1 MKTEW
6 FKLGIYTAAY
16 VMSFVLGEAGLS
28 APSGLCLIFAAAFL
42 YLSEYQRTQSLLNL
56 RGLLALGLLG
66 GEGVARF
73 QLSRLSTD
81 WTLET
86 WLSFYLFYLI
96 FDLSAQLTEH
106 AGTIRSARAGD
117 CAVRRAS
124 GDVVPEPSAS
134 AASIEARDAGGG
146 HGRTAVGEEECPE
159 MSEHEFSHGRT
170 AVGEETGPD
179 LRFFQYALL
188 GLLGISWAAFLF
200 EARRLGFVPLFTV
213 DTPHAYSYFHVKG
226 VHYFTTLAVLTP
238 AVSMLYLGARRKH
251 GLSPDIL
258 ALLGLLLP
266 ILLTILMVSRF
277 QFMISVILAVFVAL
291 LSGRRYRLWQLL
303 LLLVLMIAAYV
314 FITIERAHSVEY
326 LNGIFEMKD
335 PSTPI
340 FITQPY
346 MYIANNYDNFNV
358 MTRELTVHAH
368 GLRMLY
374 PFVTLSG
381 LKFFVPALAQGF
393 PLFVTK
399 EELTTVTML
408 YDAWYDFGL
417 LGIAVF
423 ALVLGLVSGRVTR
436 ACRKDQNPFSVLLYA
451 QLAFYYLVSFFTTWF
466 SNPATWF
473 YLGIS
478 FVLYLAYACSVRKR
492 RSE

>member
-42 YLSEYQRTQSLLNL
+42 YRSEYRRTAYLLNL

-66 GEGVARF
+66 GEGIARF

-96 FDLSAQLTEH
+96 FDLSAQLADH
-106 AGTIRSARAGD
+106 AGAIRSAR
-117 CAVRRAS
+117 S
-124 GDVVPEPSAS
+124 GDDADRSASCSVVPDPLAS
-134 AASIEARDAGGG
+134 TASIDVRDVGGVP
-146 HGRTAVGEEECPE
+146 GRLATGE
-159 MSEHEFSHGRT
+159 S
-170 AVGEETGPD
+170 AGPD
-179 LRFFQYALL
+179 LRFFRYAIL

-251 GLSPDIL
+251 GLRPDVL
-258 ALLGLLLP
+258 TLLGLLLP
-266 ILLTILMVSRF
+266 IILTILMVSRF

-291 LSGRRYRLWQLL
+291 LSGRRYKLWQLL
-303 LLLVLMIAAYV
+303 LLLALMIAAYV

-381 LKFFVPALAQGF
+381 IKFFVPSLAQGF

-417 LGIAVF
+417 SGIAVF

-436 ACRKDQNPFSVLLYA
+436 TCRKDQNPFSVLLYA

-478 FVLYLAYACSVRKR
+478 FLLYLAYACTVRKR
-492 RSE
+492 RRE

>member
-42 YLSEYQRTQSLLNL
+42 YLSEYRRTASLLNL

-66 GEGVARF
+66 GEGIARF

-96 FDLSAQLTEH
+96 FDLSAQLADHTG
-106 AGTIRSARAGD
+106 AIRSAR
-117 CAVRRAS
+117 S
-124 GDVVPEPSAS
+124 GDDADRSAS
-134 AASIEARDAGGG
+134 CSGVPDPLASTASLKVREVGVVR
-146 HGRTAVGEEECPE
+146 GRTAVGE
-159 MSEHEFSHGRT
+159 G
-170 AVGEETGPD
+170 AGPD
-179 LRFFQYALL
+179 LRFFRYAIL
-188 GLLGISWAAFLF
+188 GLLCTSWAAFLF

-238 AVSMLYLGARRKH
+238 AVSMLYLAARRKH
-251 GLSPDIL
+251 GLRADVL

-266 ILLTILMVSRF
+266 IILTILMVSRF

-291 LSGRRYRLWQLL
+291 LSGRRYKLWQLL
-303 LLLVLMIAAYV
+303 LLLALMIAAYV

-335 PSTPI
+335 PSTQI

-381 LKFFVPALAQGF
+381 IKFFVPSLAQGF

-417 LGIAVF
+417 SGIAVF

-436 ACRKDQNPFSVLLYA
+436 TCRKDQNPFSVLLYA

-478 FVLYLAYACSVRKR
+478 FLLYLAYACTVRKR
-492 RSE
+492 RRE

>member
-42 YLSEYQRTQSLLNL
+42 YLSEYRRTASLMNL

-66 GEGVARF
+66 GEGIARF

-96 FDLSAQLTEH
+96 FDLSAQLADHTG
-106 AGTIRSARAGD
+106 AIRSAR
-117 CAVRRAS
+117 S
-124 GDVVPEPSAS
+124 GDDADRSAS
-134 AASIEARDAGGG
+134 CSGVPDPLAATTSIDVRDVGGVP
-146 HGRTAVGEEECPE
+146 GRSAVGE
-159 MSEHEFSHGRT
+159 G
-170 AVGEETGPD
+170 AGPD
-179 LRFFQYALL
+179 LRFFRYAIL

-238 AVSMLYLGARRKH
+238 AVSMLYLDARRTH
-251 GLSPDIL
+251 GLRPDVL

-266 ILLTILMVSRF
+266 IILTILMVSRF

-291 LSGRRYRLWQLL
+291 LSGRRYKLWQLL
-303 LLLVLMIAAYV
+303 LLLALMIAAYV

-381 LKFFVPALAQGF
+381 IKFFVPSLAQGF

-417 LGIAVF
+417 IGIAVF

-436 ACRKDQNPFSVLLYA
+436 TCRKDQNPFSVLLYA

-478 FVLYLAYACSVRKR
+478 FLLYLAYACTVRKR
-492 RSE
+492 RKE

>member
-42 YLSEYQRTQSLLNL
+42 YLSEYRRTKSLLNL

-66 GEGVARF
+66 GEGIARF

-96 FDLSAQLTEH
+96 FDFSAQLTDH
-106 AGTIRSARAGD
+106 AGVIRCARSGD
-117 CAVRRAS
+117 CAEHGAS
-124 GDVVPEPSAS
+124 CGVVPDPRSSTSSMEV
-134 AASIEARDAGGG
+134 RDVDAV
-146 HGRTAVGEEECPE
+146 HGRTAMGEGAGPE
-159 MSEHEFSHGRT
+159 
-170 AVGEETGPD
+170 
-179 LRFFQYALL
+179 LRFFRYAIL

-238 AVSMLYLGARRKH
+238 AISMLYLGARRKH
-251 GLSPDIL
+251 GLCPDVL

-266 ILLTILMVSRF
+266 IILTILMVSRF
-277 QFMISVILAVFVAL
+277 QFMLSVILAVFAAL
-291 LSGRRYRLWQLL
+291 LSGRRYKLWQLL
-303 LLLVLMIAAYV
+303 VLLTLMIAAYV

-358 MTRELTVHAH
+358 MTRELKVHAH

-381 LKFFVPALAQGF
+381 IKFFIPSLAQGF
-393 PLFVTK
+393 PLYVTK

-417 LGIAVF
+417 IGIAVF

-436 ACRKDQNPFSVLLYA
+436 TCRRDQNPFSVLLYA
-451 QLAFYYLVSFFTTWF
+451 QLAFYYLFSFFTTWF

-478 FVLYLAYACSVRKR
+478 FLLYLGYACTVRKR

>member
-16 VMSFVLGEAGLS
+16 VMSIVLGEAGLS
-28 APSGLCLIFAAAFL
+28 APSGLCLMFAAAFL
-42 YLSEYQRTQSLLNL
+42 YLSEYQRTRSTLNL
-56 RGLLALGLLG
+56 RGLLALGLIG

-73 QLSRLSTD
+73 RLSRLSTD
-81 WTLET
+81 WTMET

-96 FDLSAQLTEH
+96 FDLSAQLAEQV
-106 AGTIRSARAGD
+106 RVARAEEEKLAEMMDGK
-117 CAVRRAS
+117 C
-124 GDVVPEPSAS
+124 
-134 AASIEARDAGGG
+134 G
-146 HGRTAVGEEECPE
+146 HGRTAVVEEIE
-159 MSEHEFSHGRT
+159 S
-170 AVGEETGPD
+170 D
-179 LRFFQYALL
+179 LRFFRYAIL
-188 GLLGISWAAFLF
+188 GLLGISWAAFFF

-238 AVSMLYLGARRKH
+238 SVAMLYLSARRKQ
-251 GLSPDIL
+251 GLRPDAL

-291 LSGRRYRLWQLL
+291 LSGRRYKLWQLL

-358 MTRELTVHAH
+358 MTRELTMHAH

-381 LKFFVPALAQGF
+381 LKFFVPSLAQGF

-417 LGIAVF
+417 AGIVLFAV
-423 ALVLGLVSGRVTR
+423 VLGLVSGAV
-436 ACRKDQNPFSVLLYA
+436 AHAHRKDQNPFSALLYA

-473 YLGIS
+473 YLGVS
-478 FVLYLAYACSVRKR
+478 FLLYLGYAGHTRKR

>member
-42 YLSEYQRTQSLLNL
+42 YLSEYRRTASLMNL

-66 GEGVARF
+66 GEGIARF

-96 FDLSAQLTEH
+96 FDLSAQLADHTG
-106 AGTIRSARAGD
+106 AIRSAR
-117 CAVRRAS
+117 S
-124 GDVVPEPSAS
+124 GDDADRSASCNVVPEDPRASTASVDVRDVGGVPGRSATGES
-134 AASIEARDAGGG
+134 AGA
-146 HGRTAVGEEECPE
+146 
-159 MSEHEFSHGRT
+159 
-170 AVGEETGPD
+170 D
-179 LRFFQYALL
+179 LRFFRYAIL
-188 GLLGISWAAFLF
+188 GLLCISWAAFLF

-238 AVSMLYLGARRKH
+238 AVSMLYLAARRTH
-251 GLSPDIL
+251 GLRPDVL

-266 ILLTILMVSRF
+266 IILTILMVSRF

-291 LSGRRYRLWQLL
+291 LSGRRYKLWQLL
-303 LLLVLMIAAYV
+303 LLLALMITAYV

-381 LKFFVPALAQGF
+381 IKFFIPSLAQGF

-417 LGIAVF
+417 SGIAVF

-436 ACRKDQNPFSVLLYA
+436 TCRKDQNPFSVLLYA

-478 FVLYLAYACSVRKR
+478 FLLYLAYACTVRKR
-492 RSE
+492 RKE

>member
-42 YLSEYQRTQSLLNL
+42 YLTEYRRTRSTLNL
-56 RGLLALGLLG
+56 RGLLALGLIG

-81 WTLET
+81 WTMET
-86 WLSFYLFYLI
+86 WLSFYFFYLI
-96 FDLSAQLTEH
+96 FDLSAQLVEQVWG
-106 AGTIRSARAGD
+106 AGAD
-117 CAVRRAS
+117 HCADRRAS
-124 GDVVPEPSAS
+124 CSVVPASLPST
-134 AASIEARDAGGG
+134 ASIEVRDVGAA
-146 HGRTAVGEEECPE
+146 HGRTAVGE
-159 MSEHEFSHGRT
+159 S
-170 AVGEETGPD
+170 AGPD
-179 LRFFQYALL
+179 LRFFRFAIL

-238 AVSMLYLGARRKH
+238 SVAMLYLGARRKQ
-251 GLSPDIL
+251 GLRPDVL

-291 LSGRRYRLWQLL
+291 LSGRHYKLWQLL

-381 LKFFVPALAQGF
+381 IKFFVPSLAQGF

-417 LGIAVF
+417 AGIVLF
-423 ALVLGLVSGRVTR
+423 ALVLGLVSGLVTR
-436 ACRKDQNPFSVLLYA
+436 ACRKDRNPFSVLLYA

-478 FVLYLAYACSVRKR
+478 FLLYLGYACSARKR

>member
-16 VMSFVLGEAGLS
+16 VMSIVLGEAGLS
-28 APSGLCLIFAAAFL
+28 APSGLCLMFAAAFL
-42 YLSEYQRTQSLLNL
+42 YLSEYQRTRSTLNL
-56 RGLLALGLLG
+56 RGLLALGLIG

-73 QLSRLSTD
+73 RLSRLSTD
-81 WTLET
+81 WTMET

-96 FDLSAQLTEH
+96 FDLSAQLAEQVR
-106 AGTIRSARAGD
+106 AARAEEEKLAEMMDGK
-117 CAVRRAS
+117 C
-124 GDVVPEPSAS
+124 
-134 AASIEARDAGGG
+134 G
-146 HGRTAVGEEECPE
+146 HGRTAVGEGIE
-159 MSEHEFSHGRT
+159 S
-170 AVGEETGPD
+170 D
-179 LRFFQYALL
+179 LRFFRYAIL
-188 GLLGISWAAFLF
+188 GLLGISWAAFFF

-238 AVSMLYLGARRKH
+238 SVAMLYLSARRKQ
-251 GLSPDIL
+251 GLRPDVL

-266 ILLTILMVSRF
+266 VLLTILMVSRF

-291 LSGRRYRLWQLL
+291 LSGRRYKLWQLL
-303 LLLVLMIAAYV
+303 LLLVLMIVAYV

-358 MTRELTVHAH
+358 MTRELTMHAH

-381 LKFFVPALAQGF
+381 LKFFVPSLAQGF

-417 LGIAVF
+417 AGIVLFAV
-423 ALVLGLVSGRVTR
+423 VLGLVSGAV
-436 ACRKDQNPFSVLLYA
+436 AHAHRKDQNPFSALLYA

-473 YLGIS
+473 YLGVS
-478 FVLYLAYACSVRKR
+478 FLLYLGYAGYTRKR

>member
-42 YLSEYQRTQSLLNL
+42 YLSEYRRTRSTLNL

-73 QLSRLSTD
+73 QLSRLSTV
-81 WTLET
+81 WTTET

-96 FDLSAQLTEH
+96 FDLSAQLADP
-106 AGTIRSARAGD
+106 AGAIRCARSDDIAN
-117 CAVRRAS
+117 RRAS
-124 GDVVPEPSAS
+124 CSVVPASLPST
-134 AASIEARDAGGG
+134 ASIEVQDVGAN
-146 HGRTAVGEEECPE
+146 HGRTAVGE
-159 MSEHEFSHGRT
+159 G
-170 AVGEETGPD
+170 AGPD
-179 LRFFQYALL
+179 LRFFRFVIL
-188 GLLGISWAAFLF
+188 GLLGISWAAFFF

-238 AVSMLYLGARRKH
+238 AVAMLYLSARRKQ
-251 GLSPDIL
+251 GLRSDVL

-291 LSGRRYRLWQLL
+291 LSGRHYKLWQLL
-303 LLLVLMIAAYV
+303 LLLTLMIAAYV

-381 LKFFVPALAQGF
+381 LKFFVPSLAQGF

-417 LGIAVF
+417 AGIVLF
-423 ALVLGLVSGRVTR
+423 ALVLGLVTGVVAR
-436 ACRKDQNPFSVLLYA
+436 ACRKDRNPFSVLLYA

-478 FVLYLAYACSVRKR
+478 ALLYLGYACTTRKR

>member
-28 APSGLCLIFAAAFL
+28 VPSGLCLIFAAAFL
-42 YLSEYQRTQSLLNL
+42 YLSEYRRTRSTLNL

-81 WTLET
+81 WTLQT
-86 WLSFYLFYLI
+86 WLSFYVFYLI
-96 FDLSAQLTEH
+96 FDLSAQLAEQVWT
-106 AGTIRSARAGD
+106 AGADRRVSGSEVSRSVD
-117 CAVRRAS
+117 
-124 GDVVPEPSAS
+124 SAS
-134 AASIEARDAGGG
+134 NGVRDAGVFHGCPGTEDEELAEMMYGKCG
-146 HGRTAVGEEECPE
+146 HGRPAKGEK
-159 MSEHEFSHGRT
+159 
-170 AVGEETGPD
+170 TGPD
-179 LRFFQYALL
+179 LRYFRYALVC
-188 GLLGISWAAFLF
+188 LLGISWAAFFF

-238 AVSMLYLGARRKH
+238 AVSMLYLSARRKH
-251 GLSPDIL
+251 GLRPDVL

-266 ILLTILMVSRF
+266 ILLTLLMVSRF

-291 LSGRRYRLWQLL
+291 LSGRHYKLWQLL
-303 LLLVLMIAAYV
+303 LLLTLMIAAYV

-381 LKFFVPALAQGF
+381 LKFFVPSLAQGF

-417 LGIAVF
+417 AGIVLF
-423 ALVLGLVSGRVTR
+423 ALVLGLVSGAVSR
-436 ACRKDQNPFSVLLYA
+436 AHRNDQNPFSALLYA

-478 FVLYLAYACSVRKR
+478 FVLYLAYACSTRKR